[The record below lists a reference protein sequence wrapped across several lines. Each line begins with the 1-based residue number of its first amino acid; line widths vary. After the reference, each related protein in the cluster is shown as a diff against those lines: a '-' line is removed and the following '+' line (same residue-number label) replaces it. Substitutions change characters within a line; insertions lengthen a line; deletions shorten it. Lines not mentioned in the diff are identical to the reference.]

1 MSSHIYGRIFKSSA
15 VYSIAVFA
23 PSLTSLIL
31 LSVYTRYLSTADYA
45 ILELIDQ
52 SRNLISMLLG
62 GRFGETLCYFY
73 AKAEDEKQRNATVG
87 TGILGGILVG
97 GVIAA
102 LGCLVSAQLSQLVF
116 QTPQWAGY
124 FVLSFV
130 TLGLGIP
137 VDTVFAWLRSRDHSV
152 LYVTAAVARLL
163 IGVMANASLIIVFHK
178 GVAGVLWG
186 SIISTGA
193 IAVAMCLPS
202 LWKVSCAFVLSV
214 FWKMLRFTMPLGLV
228 GLALFVIHYGDRFF
242 LQRYVPLAEVGI
254 YSVAYKLGMMISMPQ
269 TAFNQYWSGQ
279 VYFLIRGEG
288 AVDRFARINTYA
300 MLVLA
305 FCGTGI
311 VVFTSA
317 VIHTFTTPQFWA
329 AIPFVP
335 GVVAAYLIRA
345 QADYLRSAFY
355 IAGKPGT
362 DAQMNWIAAG
372 VCLAAYFALI
382 PRFHL
387 WGGVAATVI
396 AFVTLACI
404 AWFRIRKLAPYY
416 LETGRLAKVFGTAVA
431 LGAAG
436 LAFHPA
442 TVWMSWVCGAGCV
455 LAFPCTLY
463 ALGFF
468 TDGEKQYVLDR
479 LRRTPMVLTEVAK

>member
-1 MSSHIYGRIFKSSA
+1 MSSNIYGRVFKSSA

-45 ILELIDQ
+45 IMDLIDQ

-73 AKAEDEKQRNATVG
+73 AKAEDEKQRNAAVG

-97 GVIAA
+97 GAIAG
-102 LGCLVSAQLSQLVF
+102 LGSLLSAQLSQLVF

-130 TLGLGIP
+130 ALGISVP
-137 VDTVFAWLRSRDHSV
+137 VDTVFGWLRSRDQSV
-152 LYVTAAVARLL
+152 LFVIAAVARLL
-163 IGVMANASLIIVFHK
+163 IGVAANASLLIAFHQ

-193 IAVAMCLPS
+193 MAVTMCLPS
-202 LWKVSCAFVLSV
+202 LWKVSCAFALPI
-214 FWKMLRFTMPLGLV
+214 FWRMLRFAMPLGLV
-228 GLALFVIHYGDRFF
+228 GLALFVIHFGDRFF

-269 TAFNQYWSGQ
+269 SAFNQYWFGQ
-279 VYFLIRGEG
+279 VYFLIRGEE
-288 AVDRFARINTYA
+288 AVDRFARVNTYA
-300 MLVLA
+300 MLVLSY
-305 FCGTGI
+305 CGMGI

-317 VIHTFTTPQFWA
+317 VVHTFTTPQFWA

-335 GVVAAYLIRA
+335 GLVVAYLIRA

-355 IAGKPGT
+355 VAGKPGT
-362 DAQMNWIAAG
+362 DAQMNWIAAAA
-372 VCLAAYFALI
+372 CLAAYVTLI

-387 WGGVAATVI
+387 WGGVAATAI
-396 AFVTLACI
+396 AFITLACI
-404 AWFRIRKLAPYY
+404 SWYRIRKLAPYY
-416 LETGRLAKVFGTAVA
+416 LETGRLAKVLGTAIVV
-431 LGAAG
+431 GAAG
-436 LAFHPA
+436 LLFQPA
-442 TVWMSWVCGAGCV
+442 SVWMAWVSGTVCA
-455 LAFPCTLY
+455 LAYPCILY
-463 ALGFF
+463 ALGFL
-468 TDGEKQYVLDR
+468 TDGEKQYILDR
-479 LRRTPMVLTEVAK
+479 LRRTAMVLTEAAK